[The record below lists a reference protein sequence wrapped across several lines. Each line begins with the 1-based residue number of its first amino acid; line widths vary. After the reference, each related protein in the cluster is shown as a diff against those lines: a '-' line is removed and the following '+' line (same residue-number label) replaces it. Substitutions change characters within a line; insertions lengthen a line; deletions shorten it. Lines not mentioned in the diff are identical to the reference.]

1 MKYFKLLLVI
11 GLLYSTGCTFK
22 SQHHITLQHNIT
34 IDMKPVEVK
43 MNHNFNLDDNR
54 TRERIEM
61 LVSKELSKRKR
72 LPTLEIDNSIVRK
85 EIPNEEE

>member
-1 MKYFKLLLVI
+1 
-11 GLLYSTGCTFK
+11 
-22 SQHHITLQHNIT
+22 
-34 IDMKPVEVK
+34 MKPVEVK